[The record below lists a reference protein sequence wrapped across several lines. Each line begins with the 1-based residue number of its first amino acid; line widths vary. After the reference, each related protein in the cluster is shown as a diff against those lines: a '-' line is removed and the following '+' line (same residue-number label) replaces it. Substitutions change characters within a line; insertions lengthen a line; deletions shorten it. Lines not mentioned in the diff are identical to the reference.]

1 MNKRSSFQ
9 NCCAACVLVDGGS
22 GLAQIRSG
30 TLVGKVVDPTGAPV
44 PEAAVKVVAVETNSN
59 FRDWQEEET

>member
-1 MNKRSSFQ
+1 
-9 NCCAACVLVDGGS
+9 
-22 GLAQIRSG
+22 LAQIRSG